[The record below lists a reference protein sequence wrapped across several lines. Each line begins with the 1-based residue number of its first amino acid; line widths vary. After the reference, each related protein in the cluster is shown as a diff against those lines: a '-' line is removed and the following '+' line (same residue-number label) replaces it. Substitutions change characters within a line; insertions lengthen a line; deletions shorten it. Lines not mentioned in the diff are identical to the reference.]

1 MISSTDSVPRDVHA
15 GLEQLPTSF
24 RRAKTGPAHN
34 AMLKAVEQEGDT
46 GNAMQLS
53 LDSNGDLAH
62 GRRVEMQHDA
72 ENSHHVES
80 CSLRRG
86 SGKTFTRSFLCAQYQ
101 RHSIGCKHTAKPIR
115 VQRRLNASP
124 FCSIPDLRESV
135 PTSWRRRRDKPTHN
149 SGCSHVAVLLHSF
162 SSNRWL
168 KEWLV
173 SCRVALLLFPLT
185 RIRLRL

>member
-24 RRAKTGPAHN
+24 RRAKTGLAHN

-86 SGKTFTRSFLCAQYQ
+86 FGKTFTRSFLCALYQ
-101 RHSIGCKHTAKPIR
+101 RRSIGCNLTAKPIR

-124 FCSIPDLRESV
+124 FCSSIPDLRVRVSPQAGGAAERSH
-135 PTSWRRRRDKPTHN
+135 PQPRMLSCYCATS
-149 SGCSHVAVLLHSF
+149 
-162 SSNRWL
+162 
-168 KEWLV
+168 
-173 SCRVALLLFPLT
+173 LLLFQQMAE
-185 RIRLRL
+185 RNG